1 MKATT
6 ETYVHKASVRLTEKQ
21 MKAVKKNAKASK
33 MNIAEYIRACI
44 L

>member
-1 MKATT
+1 MKTTT
-6 ETYVHKASVRLTEKQ
+6 EIYTSKVSARLTEKQ

-33 MNIAEYIRACI
+33 MSIAEYIRACI

>member
-1 MKATT
+1 MKTTT
-6 ETYVHKASVRLTEKQ
+6 EVYTNKASVRLTEKQ

-33 MNIAEYIRACI
+33 MSMAEYIRACI

>member
-1 MKATT
+1 MKTTT